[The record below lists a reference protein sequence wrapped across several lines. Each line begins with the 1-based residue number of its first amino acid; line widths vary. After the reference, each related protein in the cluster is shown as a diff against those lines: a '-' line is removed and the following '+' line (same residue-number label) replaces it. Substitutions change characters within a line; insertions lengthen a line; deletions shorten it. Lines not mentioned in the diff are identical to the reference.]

1 MAAPLYRALRK
12 SYLHDRL
19 VAKGEEFTYD
29 GIPSIHWEPLN
40 EPAKKKKELIKDS
53 SYKRMMDARRA
64 AKDASESAAPAKEE
78 DDDEDDKDLSESQK
92 QAALATALAKLDH
105 TNDDHWTKTGEPR
118 LDVLSEFAGY
128 DVPRVDVKV
137 FAPAFVREKV

>member
-40 EPAKKKKELIKDS
+40 QEAKKKKELIKDS

-64 AKDASESAAPAKEE
+64 ASAKEAVVPAEEESEE
-78 DDDEDDKDLSESQK
+78 DKPDISESQK
-92 QAALATALAKLDH
+92 QAALATALAKVDH
-105 TNDDHWTKTGEPR
+105 TNDDHWTKQGDPR

-128 DVPRVDVKV
+128 DVTRKDVKV
-137 FAPAFVREKV
+137 FAPAFVRERV